1 MSDQKNMILAILLS
15 VIVLYVYQVMYVEPQ
30 MEAERQ
36 AQALLQPLEDNLSS
50 IPTPTGD
57 IPTPQDTNIQNLEE
71 AIGLTP
77 SPRLRIETP
86 RLQGSIALRGG
97 RIDDLIL
104 TDYYDELGDDAQNI
118 VLLKPSDQ
126 RDGYYAEFGWAAA
139 PSSGIKIP
147 NEQSLWVAD
156 RDVLTPSSPV
166 TLQWANGEGLLF
178 RRIIEIDENFL
189 MLITEEVENT
199 TSNPVS
205 LAPYGLIS
213 RKTTPETSGFV
224 ILHEGPLGVFQGA
237 LEEVSYDDLL
247 EDGIFEYSS
256 TGGWLGIT
264 DKYWLTALVPDQ
276 NGQFT
281 SRFLTRKRQGADSYQ
296 IDYLAETRTIPAN
309 GSTSIEVK
317 LFAGAKEVVLIDAY
331 EEEYQIALFDRTIDW
346 GWLYFLTKPM
356 FYVLDFFYGLLGNF
370 GLAILALTVVVK
382 AIFYPLANKSYVSMS
397 KMKLLQ
403 PKMAALKEKY
413 GDDKVKMQ
421 QETMALYKKEK
432 VNPAAG
438 CLPVLIQLPV
448 FFALYKTLFV
458 SIEMR
463 HQPFYGWVKDLSAPD
478 DLTFITG
485 FGAFPWDA
493 PSFLFIGVWPILM
506 GVTMFLQQKLNPQV
520 ADPIQAKIFMYMPI
534 LFTFILAGFP
544 VGLVIYWTWNNLLT
558 ILQQWTI
565 MRRLSNEAAAN
576 DNK

>member
-15 VIVLYVYQVMYVEPQ
+15 VIVLYVWQLMYVDPQ
-30 MEAERQ
+30 IEAERQ
-36 AQALLQPLEDNLSS
+36 AQLLSQTQDGNQSD

-57 IPTPQDTNIQNLEE
+57 IPTPQDGSINSLESPT
-71 AIGLTP
+71 AVTP
-77 SPRLRIETP
+77 SPRIRIETP
-86 RLQGSIALRGG
+86 RLKGSIALRGAL
-97 RIDDLIL
+97 IDDLIL
-104 TDYYDELGDDAQNI
+104 ADYYDKLGDDAQNI

-139 PSSGIKIP
+139 PSAGLKTPTSQSMWSAD
-147 NEQSLWVAD
+147 NE
-156 RDVLTPSSPV
+156 VLTPSNPV

-178 RRIIEIDENFL
+178 RRILEVDENFL
-189 MLITEEVENT
+189 IKITEEVENT
-199 TSNPVS
+199 TSGQIS

-213 RKTTPETSGFV
+213 RKTTPELSGFA
-224 ILHEGPLGVFQGA
+224 ILHEGPLGVFQEG
-237 LEEVSYDDLL
+237 LEEVSYSDLRDD
-247 EDGIFEYSS
+247 GKYEYNS

-264 DKYWLTALVPDQ
+264 DKYWMTALVPDQ
-276 NGQFT
+276 TGQFT
-281 SRFLTRKRQGADSYQ
+281 SRFLTRNRGGEDTYQ
-296 IDYLAETRTIPAN
+296 IDYLAESNLVPAN
-309 GSTSIEVK
+309 GKASIEVK
-317 LFAGAKEVVLIDAY
+317 LFAGAKEVVLIDSY
-331 EEEYQIALFDRTIDW
+331 ESEYGISLFDRTIDW

-356 FYVLDFFYGLLGNF
+356 FHVLDFFFGLLGNF

-382 AIFYPLANKSYVSMS
+382 LIFYPLANKSYVSMS

-403 PKMAALKEKY
+403 PKMQALKEKY
-413 GDDKVKMQ
+413 GDDKLKFQ
-421 QETMALYKKEK
+421 QETMELYKKEK

-438 CLPVLIQLPV
+438 CLPILVQLPV

-493 PSFLFIGVWPILM
+493 PGFLLIGVWPILM
-506 GVTMFLQQKLNPQV
+506 GISMYLQQKLNPQV
-520 ADPIQAKIFMYMPI
+520 QDPIQAKIFLFMPI

-544 VGLVIYWTWNNLLT
+544 VGLVIYWTWNNLLS
-558 ILQQWTI
+558 ILQQWSI
-565 MRRLSNEAAAN
+565 MRKLGVQASN